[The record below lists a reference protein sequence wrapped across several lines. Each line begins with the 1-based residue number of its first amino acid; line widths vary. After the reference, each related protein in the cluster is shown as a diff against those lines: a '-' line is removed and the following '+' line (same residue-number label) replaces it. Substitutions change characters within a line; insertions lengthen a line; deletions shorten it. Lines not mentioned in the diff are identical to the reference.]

1 MSPSRRAAVLGSPI
15 GHSLSPV
22 LHRAAYEALGLDW
35 SYDALDCDEERLP
48 ALFRS
53 VRDALDPPYAG
64 LSLTM
69 PLKSAVLPLLDDL
82 APSALAV
89 GVVNTVVFA
98 DGGAIGHNTDTQGV
112 LRCFDEAGL
121 RGAPESLAL
130 LGGGGTARAVVAAVA
145 ARGGVVA
152 RVLLRDPARGASLRE
167 LGTSLGVDVELLP
180 LAAAPE
186 VLGAADIVVNTTPA
200 GAVDALAA
208 DPWPRGIPYVDVLYA
223 PWPTPLATAAAAAGA
238 VVVGGLVMLV
248 GQAAVQVELHTGR
261 PAPYD
266 VMRAAGEAALSARS
280 RDDGAGNRS

>member
-1 MSPSRRAAVLGSPI
+1 MTPSRRAAVLGSPI
-15 GHSLSPV
+15 GHSLSPA
-22 LHRAAYEALGLDW
+22 LHRAAYAALGLDW
-35 SYDALDCDEERLP
+35 SYDAIDCDEERLP
-48 ALFRS
+48 ALFRE

-69 PLKSAVLPLLDDL
+69 PLKAAVLALLDDR

-145 ARGGVVA
+145 ARGGVVV
-152 RVLLRDPARGASLRE
+152 RVLLRDPARGGGLHA
-167 LGTSLGVDVELLP
+167 LGMSLGVEVEV
-180 LAAAPE
+180 LALTAAPE
-186 VLGAADIVVNTTPA
+186 VLGAADIVVNTTPV
-200 GAVDALAA
+200 GAVDGLAA
-208 DPWPRGIPYVDVLYA
+208 GPWPRGIPYVDALYA
-223 PWPTPLATAAAAAGA
+223 PWPTPLAMAAAARGGA
-238 VVVGGLVMLV
+238 VVGGLVMLV
-248 GQAAVQVELHTGR
+248 GQAAVQVELFTGQ

-266 VMRAAGEAALSARS
+266 VMRAAGEAALAARPS
-280 RDDGAGNRS
+280 